1 MAFVVHSCTL
11 TSLYD
16 GNAGVKNE
24 SMANS
29 EWRRFHN
36 STAENAIIPT
46 RFHTAKV
53 SKRDSSTLLRVEDG
67 VVSPV
72 MDVTVDDNSINA
84 GEGVVVPAVLQ
95 HGSKNKTDNDGG
107 PASGD
112 STAYAIFERVNLKL
126 DKIVLKFTTMAEDI
140 TQQSFV
146 VGRDGA
152 SIGQGSSNSICIQN
166 DACMSET
173 EHAIVEWRE
182 GSFYLLDQG
191 QLYGAAIRIGMGLRR
206 RDWPIAVDAMFSLG
220 CSVFRVSGFDDE
232 GCLMLEILSGPLKGE
247 RRRVSK
253 DGATLGR
260 STDNN
265 ISIPD
270 RELSRKHSNIQWLPD
285 GNGVVHPYLTAVV
298 NNGGDVGKC
307 SGSKELAAQ
316 QQETGGFYLTDVGS
330 TNGSY
335 MRLVGPYASSLRLE
349 LSDHILIG
357 RTGFSIN
364 RYEWGVWEDRGVR
377 RTMEDKS
384 VIIQD
389 MGIKELNAVGL
400 SPQTYM
406 AVYDG
411 HGGVEAA
418 DYLWQHLHVNVAD
431 ALGHAAPR
439 IVTAARK
446 VKEGRGADGDGD
458 DDPSASL
465 DEVICEV
472 VKQSFIE
479 TDAKFI
485 ATSSRPQCGSTA
497 TTVIVLGNR
506 FYSFNV
512 GDSRT
517 ILCRKNASII
527 SSDHKPSRE
536 DEHTRIKEAGGLV
549 INKRVMGELA
559 VSRAFGD
566 KEFKVGIKVRVYMR
580 MWCHPLSLY
589 PFL

>member
-1 MAFVVHSCTL
+1 MVHKCVVPIHL
-11 TSLYD
+11 HVHLVVI
-16 GNAGVKNE
+16 AGLKTE
-24 SMANS
+24 SMSNS
-29 EWRRFHN
+29 EWRRFYD
-36 STAENAIIPT
+36 SKADTSVIPT
-46 RFHTAKV
+46 NILHTEV
-53 SKRDSSTLLRVEDG
+53 LSKKGSATLLRAEDVG
-67 VVSPV
+67 ISPV
-72 MDVTVDDNSINA
+72 MDVSEGDSSINA
-84 GEGVVVPAVLQ
+84 REGGVVVPAAGAQ
-95 HGSKNKTDNDGG
+95 HGSSKNKADNDGS

-112 STAYAIFERVNLKL
+112 STTHGTIFERTNLKL
-126 DKIVLKFTTMAEDI
+126 DKIVLKFTTMAEDV

-152 SIGQGSSNSICIQN
+152 SIGQGSSNSICIKN
-166 DACMSET
+166 DAYMSET

-206 RDWPIAVDAMFSLG
+206 WDWPLAVDTIFSAG
-220 CSVFRVSGFDDE
+220 CSVFRVSGFDEE
-232 GCLMLEILSGPLKGE
+232 GCMMLEILSGPLKGE
-247 RRRVSK
+247 RRRISK
-253 DGATLGR
+253 GGATLGR
-260 STDNN
+260 STDNS

-270 RELSRKHSNIQWLPD
+270 KELSRKHSKIQWLPD
-285 GNGVVHPYLTAVV
+285 GNGIVYPYSTV
-298 NNGGDVGKC
+298 NNGGGGAVRRY
-307 SGSKELAAQ
+307 STSKEFAAAQ
-316 QQETGGFYLTDVGS
+316 QEEAGGFYLTDVGS

-364 RYEWGVWEDRGVR
+364 RYDWGVWEDCGVR

-384 VIIQD
+384 VIIQH
-389 MGIKELNAVGL
+389 MGIKELNTVGL

-439 IVTAARK
+439 IVAAARK
-446 VKEGRGADGDGD
+446 VKEGRGADGGEH
-458 DDPSASL
+458 DPSASL

-517 ILCRKNASII
+517 VLCRKNANII
-527 SSDHKPSRE
+527 SADHKPSRE

-549 INKRVMGELA
+549 VNKRVMGELA

-566 KEFKVGIKVRVYMR
+566 KEFKIGIKVTSSLLSRVK
-580 MWCHPLSLY
+580 
-589 PFL
+589 